1 MAVTQDAAGESTGKP
16 ASFQGL
22 SLFWGASVWT
32 EGRRWK
38 DERKKERKKEGLLP
52 HVVLQFDFIVKS
64 FLGIVWGEKHGRGL
78 LHVVLT

>member
-38 DERKKERKKEGLLP
+38 DEKKERKKERRRVYYHMLCY
-52 HVVLQFDFIVKS
+52 S
-64 FLGIVWGEKHGRGL
+64 
-78 LHVVLT
+78 LTSQ